1 MIKPKKDKQK
11 KKEGRKRKLNESV
24 IFLEK
29 INEQKHQKLEE
40 MSMLSSRY
48 DDNKEEPTI
57 TDTKNILDE
66 LKQTETNVESK

>member
-48 DDNKEEPTI
+48 DDNKEEPSI

-66 LKQTETNVESK
+66 LKQTEQNVESN